1 MKKTK
6 KCPYCGEEIRI
17 EAQKCKHC
25 GEWLDQDNTKV
36 NESLF
41 NEGIECGNVEV
52 IEDEKPFVEKGFFG
66 YYLERIWRFHKFDTN
81 GSVSRSEYWKFVLCC
96 NVVCFLIMTAFLL
109 VISIT
114 RVHMKFVHIFAMLLS
129 GALLLQYSITSICMA
144 VRRLHDNDKSGWLLL
159 LSFIPFLNIYLLYL
173 LCKKGRTHDV
183 DVPFKSRDTIQLVLI
198 IVLSIFFLVISKT
211 IGNEFADET
220 TKPVVESELTEGG
233 DADTDMSELCFDSE
247 NGLIG
252 TFNFNGYMED
262 AANEYE
268 VAMVLNF
275 NDGTKADGYIH
286 YGEGDETNINPVEAT
301 YSDGTIKVVEYDENG
316 DPTGNDLT
324 LNVDFEDASC
334 SGYYSTFN
342 GRGMSVKMII
352 GQ

>member
-1 MKKTK
+1 MEKTK
-6 KCPYCGEEIRI
+6 KCPYCGEEIHI

-25 GEWLDQDNTKV
+25 GEWLDKENTTV

-41 NEGIECGNVEV
+41 NEEIECGNEEV

-66 YYLERIWRFHKFDTN
+66 YYWERIWRFHKFDTN
-81 GSVSRSEYWKFVLCC
+81 GCVSRSEFWKYVLCC
-96 NVVCFLIMTAFLL
+96 NVVCFFIMMTFLL
-109 VISIT
+109 VMSIT
-114 RVHMKFVHIFAMLLS
+114 GDYMKSGYIILMLIS
-129 GALLLQYSITSICMA
+129 GALLLQYSIMSICMA

-233 DADTDMSELCFDSE
+233 DADTEISESYFDSE

-268 VAMVLNF
+268 VSMVLNF
-275 NDGTKADGYIH
+275 NDCTKADLYI
-286 YGEGDETNINPVEAT
+286 
-301 YSDGTIKVVEYDENG
+301 TIKIERSN
-316 DPTGNDLT
+316 
-324 LNVDFEDASC
+324 
-334 SGYYSTFN
+334 
-342 GRGMSVKMII
+342 
-352 GQ
+352 

>member
-1 MKKTK
+1 
-6 KCPYCGEEIRI
+6 
-17 EAQKCKHC
+17 
-25 GEWLDQDNTKV
+25 
-36 NESLF
+36 
-41 NEGIECGNVEV
+41 
-52 IEDEKPFVEKGFFG
+52 
-66 YYLERIWRFHKFDTN
+66 
-81 GSVSRSEYWKFVLCC
+81 
-96 NVVCFLIMTAFLL
+96 MTFLL
-109 VISIT
+109 VMSIT
-114 RVHMKFVHIFAMLLS
+114 GVHMKFGHIILMLVS
-129 GALLLQYSITSICMA
+129 GALLLQYSIMSICMA

-233 DADTDMSELCFDSE
+233 DADTEISESCFDSE

-275 NDGTKADGYIH
+275 NDGTKADGYIN
-286 YGEGDETNINPVEAT
+286 YGDETNKNQVKAT
-301 YSDGTIKVVEYDENG
+301 YSDGTIKVVFDTNDNELGDAISMSMLLGNTKISSVKRINSYSGNKIFSKNTKVEKNYFLMQNKSIFSSNWDANYYREYD
-316 DPTGNDLT
+316 D
-324 LNVDFEDASC
+324 
-334 SGYYSTFN
+334 
-342 GRGMSVKMII
+342 
-352 GQ
+352 

>member
-1 MKKTK
+1 MEKTK

-66 YYLERIWRFHKFDTN
+66 YYLERIRRFHKFDTN
-81 GSVSRSEYWKFVLCC
+81 GCVSRSEYWKFILCC
-96 NVVCFLIMTAFLL
+96 NVACFLMMTTFLL
-109 VISIT
+109 IISIIT
-114 RVHMKFVHIFAMLLS
+114 RFHMKFVHIFVMLMS
-129 GALLLQYSITSICMA
+129 GALLLQYSIMSICMA

-183 DVPFKSRDTIQLVLI
+183 DVPFKHRDTIQLVLFI
-198 IVLSIFFLVISKT
+198 ALSISFLVYSMT

-220 TKPVVESELTEGG
+220 TKPVVESELTEDG
-233 DADTDMSELCFDSE
+233 DADTEISESCFDSE

-268 VAMVLNF
+268 VSMVLNF
-275 NDGTKADGYIH
+275 NDGTKADGYIN
-286 YGEGDETNINPVEAT
+286 YGDETNINPVKAT

-316 DPTGNDLT
+316 DLTGNNLT
-324 LNVDFEDASC
+324 LNVDFEDSSC

-342 GRGMSVKMII
+342 GRGMGVEMII
-352 GQ
+352 EQ

>member
-1 MKKTK
+1 MEKTK
-6 KCPYCGEEIRI
+6 KCPYCGEEIHI

-25 GEWLDQDNTKV
+25 GEWLDKENTTV

-41 NEGIECGNVEV
+41 NEEIECGNEEV
-52 IEDEKPFVEKGFFG
+52 IEDEEPFVEKGFFG
-66 YYLERIWRFHKFDTN
+66 YYWERIWRFHKFDTN
-81 GSVSRSEYWKFVLCC
+81 GCVSRSEFWKYVLCC
-96 NVVCFLIMTAFLL
+96 NVVCFFIMMTFLL
-109 VISIT
+109 VMSIT
-114 RVHMKFVHIFAMLLS
+114 GDYMKSGYIILMLIS

-198 IVLSIFFLVISKT
+198 IALSIFFLVISKT

-233 DADTDMSELCFDSE
+233 DADTEISESYFDSE

-275 NDGTKADGYIH
+275 NDGTKADGYIN
-286 YGEGDETNINPVEAT
+286 YGDETNKNPVKAT

>member
-1 MKKTK
+1 MEKTK

-66 YYLERIWRFHKFDTN
+66 YYLERIRRFHKFDTN
-81 GSVSRSEYWKFVLCC
+81 GCVSRSEYWKFILCC
-96 NVVCFLIMTAFLL
+96 NVACFLMMTTFLL
-109 VISIT
+109 IISIIT
-114 RVHMKFVHIFAMLLS
+114 RFHMKFVHIFVMLMS
-129 GALLLQYSITSICMA
+129 GALLLQYSIMSICMA

-183 DVPFKSRDTIQLVLI
+183 DVPFKRRDTIQLVLFI
-198 IVLSIFFLVISKT
+198 ALSISFLVYSMT

-220 TKPVVESELTEGG
+220 TKPVVESELTEDG
-233 DADTDMSELCFDSE
+233 DADTEISESCFDSE

-252 TFNFNGYMED
+252 TFNFIGYMED

-268 VAMVLNF
+268 VSMVLNF
-275 NDGTKADGYIH
+275 NDDTKADGYIN
-286 YGEGDETNINPVEAT
+286 YGDETNINPVKAT

-316 DPTGNDLT
+316 DLTGNNLT
-324 LNVDFEDASC
+324 LNVDFEDSSC

-342 GRGMSVKMII
+342 GRGMGVEMII
-352 GQ
+352 EQ